1 MSLRNFTS
9 AKRREFLETELR
21 IKLSDLSDENL
32 ENDDRV
38 HCENLIGAVRVPV
51 GVAGPI
57 SVNKKERYIPLSTTE
72 GALVASVN
80 RGCKAILLSGG
91 VQSVVVMHGQTRGPV
106 FETGGVSEG
115 IAFKKWVEG
124 NTKSISDA
132 ASSVSSHISYLGA
145 KVKVIGNMSYVRFS
159 FDTKDAMGMNMVT
172 LATEAIVALI
182 EKKTKVK
189 CLAVAGNF
197 DIDKKPAYLNTIDGR
212 GFEVLAECEIPEK
225 VLRDVLHVTAQRVY
239 DVWLAKCMIGSYASG
254 SLGYN
259 SHFAN
264 IIAAI
269 FIATGQDP
277 SHVVEGSMGITTCM
291 VKGKS
296 LYVSVNIP
304 ALLVGVVG
312 GGTVLPTQRHAL
324 EIMGIK
330 KTSKSVELAE
340 IIGGAVVAGEISLLS
355 AIATGTLGKAH
366 KSLGRRKE
374 K

>member
-91 VQSVVVMHGQTRGPV
+91 VKSVVVMHGQTRGPV
-106 FETGGVSEG
+106 FETGGVAEG

-124 NTKSISDA
+124 NSKSISDA
-132 ASSVSSHISYLGA
+132 SSSVSSHISYLGA
-145 KVKVIGNMSYVRFS
+145 KVKVIGNMSFVRFS

-182 EKKTKVK
+182 EKKTEAK

-239 DVWLAKCMIGSYASG
+239 DVWFAKCMIGSYASG